1 MACILYMLWPV
12 KCLSFSRIAFHFCK
26 RACSRCLSKRCMIS
40 NCPTVAKMYRFPT
53 TRSLTGSHL
62 SSGTHRWENGFQ
74 SWWGVQHFAGSF
86 ATIESCVVSFEIG
99 CFFSVKSELFV
110 KSHDLLAAPR
120 PSRWCEWL
128 SDVNRQWWW
137 LLLEAENC
145 RCHDLHPDLR
155 CHMKRRNL
163 NGRRS
168 PQNAPEFAGQVQLL
182 RELLQRN
189 ASCIQREPIS
199 GCTALHLAA
208 RNGEEEK
215 CVRKSDRSDRS
226 GPVSKLFS

>member
-1 MACILYMLWPV
+1 MTCSPP
-12 KCLSFSRIAFHFCK
+12 
-26 RACSRCLSKRCMIS
+26 RAHLGGANGSAMS
-40 NCPTVAKMYRFPT
+40 
-53 TRSLTGSHL
+53 TGS
-62 SSGTHRWENGFQ
+62 GGGFY
-74 SWWGVQHFAGSF
+74 
-86 ATIESCVVSFEIG
+86 
-99 CFFSVKSELFV
+99 
-110 KSHDLLAAPR
+110 
-120 PSRWCEWL
+120 SRLPKIAIC
-128 SDVNRQWWW
+128 
-137 LLLEAENC
+137 
-145 RCHDLHPDLR
+145 CHDLHPDLCR

-163 NGRRS
+163 NGRRNG

-226 GPVSKLFS
+226 SKGPVSKLFS

>member
-137 LLLEAENC
+137 LLLEAAENC
-145 RCHDLHPDLR
+145 HMLPWFASRFVSVSHEATELEWSTEWSTECSRVCRSSAAPPRTPAAKRLLHPTRTHQRLHSSAFGSTKWGR
-155 CHMKRRNL
+155 GEMRQKKR
-163 NGRRS
+163 
-168 PQNAPEFAGQVQLL
+168 
-182 RELLQRN
+182 
-189 ASCIQREPIS
+189 
-199 GCTALHLAA
+199 
-208 RNGEEEK
+208 
-215 CVRKSDRSDRS
+215 
-226 GPVSKLFS
+226 